1 MSPAAH
7 PWRNPRIALT
17 LFLVFLAGFSAGLA
31 VFSLGAQR
39 WMRGAEAAPQWR
51 DTGDPGR
58 QALLNRFK
66 SELSLTPDQT
76 RQLESVLDDYFTYYH
91 TLQAQLDD
99 VRASGRDRIL
109 RLLDNGQKRRFEQL
123 MDEVQKHKQ
132 LR

>member
-1 MSPAAH
+1 MSPAAR

-17 LFLVFLAGFSAGLA
+17 LFLVFLAGFSAGIA
-31 VFSLGAQR
+31 VFAIGGHR
-39 WMRGAEAAPQWR
+39 WMPQAEAAPQWR
-51 DTGDPGR
+51 ETGR
-58 QALLNRFK
+58 QDLLNRFK
-66 SELSLTPDQT
+66 TELGLTPEQT

-109 RLLDNGQKRRFEQL
+109 RLLDDDQKRRFEQL

-132 LR
+132 LK